1 MILRRLIFLIA
12 VIVIV
17 IVGLA
22 IGILYIPLFPL
33 IVICEF
39 LFKGT
44 LNSTMFLYSLFDKID
59 KEISKLSEK
68 LNLKL

>member
-1 MILRRLIFLIA
+1 LIA

-44 LNSTMFLYSLFDKID
+44 INSCMFLLTLCDKLEDKIN
-59 KEISKLSEK
+59 ELSEK
-68 LNLKL
+68 LNLKI